1 MNHIDNFIQDLSKT
15 INNISKCNKEN
26 YFFHKVDSFLKKHND
41 IESQNIMTNLL
52 SKNISNHKEKIKYKK
67 NDSDMI
73 LITQYYI
80 AKDEHRFKENLIC
93 LINNIV
99 NENISKIY
107 LLNEE
112 EYDLSFLFN
121 KIGDNYRKK
130 VKQIVIE
137 SRMTFLDGFNYANT
151 FLKNKIVIIANLD
164 IFFNETINQCKTY
177 DFDNLFISLS
187 RYDLQK
193 DFDFDGSN
201 TINKFSHQGGYGNPV
216 IDSADSWIFQ
226 APIKTCPELKIM
238 LGSAGCDTILNHLFK
253 YNLKYNVI
261 NPVNSI
267 VSIHYHLD
275 LNRQNFTDNLDQNR
289 KSVSSNFVRD
299 HSHKNYNSNNSFHP
313 SNYNH
318 YYLLQKNIVLCNKI
332 ESFSTFATK
341 GAYSDLKLLL
351 KSLEIYHNDIPVF
364 ILCDKWTDEQIE
376 KDNYNLK
383 IYKRIDLEKYCNMNR
398 EIMEKNNLFK
408 EFLLKKCDTIDY
420 SMSFYSNT
428 VFIDADIVLLNKF
441 DLMIDITYDVG
452 LSPHNI
458 FEETSKKFG
467 IYNAGFMYI
476 KNKNVTT
483 FWRNKVNTY
492 NGFDDQQALDYFK
505 DEFNV
510 YEFDDSYNFGWW
522 RLFQCDNPQLRANLF
537 TIDDTSIYYE
547 YKTLKC
553 VHTHFY
559 QQNDNQTIQF
569 NQFIIDML
577 DKIKHPMIKYIL
589 NQDIEKNDLNK
600 NFDKIKENIVSL
612 GSSCDGA
619 NILKYFNYQTKNKF
633 FDFLWNEKR
642 GLQAICEIIENDFLH
657 FDKIENYDIQKN
669 TIIAWEGSNLSNKQ
683 INKYYEDVLFYHNKT
698 KINNNDIQSFKRKIE
713 RTKNIMNSNEYKYF
727 IYYRHF
733 NIGDNIDT
741 LVNETNNFCNLYKT
755 KYNNK
760 FLLISCIMVQN
771 NTNLNILEEI
781 INKLNNNKTINVVYD
796 YVYKTDDCDI
806 EKTIISRNR
815 WKIVLEKYINNSEK
829 KNIQKNMI
837 PKIIIPKQPRNDFWN
852 HNNDTF
858 RELLYM
864 WSENNLCTLKE
875 EDTKHVWYNAIGD
888 ILLYDRPTLEWIQND
903 SDLTVNK
910 ILFGNPLPPKQIE
923 NISSSWIFWGRQPRE
938 LEKLSNNN
946 LDYSSRRIE
955 SIFIGKC
962 ENKVQEQFRL
972 NQDWSNYIQVYKMH
986 KADEKYIYSQN
997 EYLQLLKNSKFGI
1010 SLRGFGPK
1018 CNREIELMAFGTVP
1032 IIDSTVSMDY
1042 YDSPIENIHYFRINN
1057 PSDIKKII
1065 QSCSEEK
1072 WNQMSQACV
1081 NWYKKNCSTNGS
1093 FQTTMNAIKD
1103 LINKPHKT
1111 VIQQNSSYED
1121 VYSLQNTYAV

>member
-1 MNHIDNFIQDLSKT
+1 MNEFIQDLSKS
-15 INNISKCNKEN
+15 INNVTESQREN
-26 YFFHKVDSFLKKHND
+26 YFLHKVQSFLKKHD
-41 IESQNIMTNLL
+41 DLETQNIITNLL
-52 SKNISNHKEKIKYKK
+52 SKNISNHIEKIKYKN
-67 NDSDMI
+67 NDCDI
-73 LITQYYI
+73 VLITQYYN
-80 AKDEHRFKENLIC
+80 AKDENRFKENLVC

-99 NENISKIY
+99 NENISKVC

-112 EYDLSFLFN
+112 EYDLSFVFN
-121 KIGDNYRKK
+121 KIGDSYRKK
-130 VKQIVIE
+130 VKQTVIE
-137 SRMTFLDGFNYANT
+137 ARMTFLDAFNYANT

-164 IFFNETINQCKTY
+164 MFFNDTINQCKSF

-187 RYDLQK
+187 RYDLHD
-193 DFDFDGSN
+193 DFDFQGSN
-201 TINKFSHQGGYGNPV
+201 TIHKFSHQGGLGNPV

-226 APIKTCPELKIM
+226 APIKTCPESKIM
-238 LGSAGCDTILNHLFK
+238 LGSAGCDTILNYLYK
-253 YNLKYNVI
+253 YTLKYNVI

-275 LNRQNFTDNLDQNR
+275 QNRQNFTDNLDENR
-289 KSVSSNFVRD
+289 QSVSSNLVRN
-299 HSHKNYNSNNSFHP
+299 HSQKNYNSDNSYNP
-313 SNYNH
+313 VNYNH

-332 ESFSTFATK
+332 ESFCTFATK

-383 IYKRIDLEKYCNMNR
+383 IYKRVDLEKYCNMNR
-398 EIMEKNNLFK
+398 EIMEKNNLFT

-420 SMSFYSNT
+420 AMSVYSNT
-428 VFIDADIVLLNKF
+428 LFIDGDIVLLNKF
-441 DLMIDITYDVG
+441 DLMVDMKYDVG

-476 KNKNVTT
+476 KNRNVTT

-492 NGFDDQQALDYFK
+492 DGFVDQQALDYFK
-505 DEFNV
+505 DEFSV

-522 RLFQCDNPQLRANLF
+522 RLFQCDNPQLRADSF
-537 TIDDTSIYYE
+537 TIDDTTIYYE

-569 NQFIIDML
+569 NQFIIGML
-577 DKIKHPMIKYIL
+577 NKIKHPMIKYIL
-589 NQDIEKNDLNK
+589 NQDIEKNDLPV
-600 NFDKIKENIVSL
+600 F
-612 GSSCDGA
+612 
-619 NILKYFNYQTKNKF
+619 
-633 FDFLWNEKR
+633 
-642 GLQAICEIIENDFLH
+642 
-657 FDKIENYDIQKN
+657 
-669 TIIAWEGSNLSNKQ
+669 
-683 INKYYEDVLFYHNKT
+683 
-698 KINNNDIQSFKRKIE
+698 
-713 RTKNIMNSNEYKYF
+713 
-727 IYYRHF
+727 
-733 NIGDNIDT
+733 
-741 LVNETNNFCNLYKT
+741 
-755 KYNNK
+755 
-760 FLLISCIMVQN
+760 
-771 NTNLNILEEI
+771 
-781 INKLNNNKTINVVYD
+781 
-796 YVYKTDDCDI
+796 
-806 EKTIISRNR
+806 
-815 WKIVLEKYINNSEK
+815 
-829 KNIQKNMI
+829 
-837 PKIIIPKQPRNDFWN
+837 IIPKQPRGDFWN

-858 RELLYM
+858 RQLLYM
-864 WSENNLCTLKE
+864 WSEKNLCILKE

-888 ILLYDRPTLEWIQND
+888 ILLYDRPTLEWIQSD

-938 LEKLSNNN
+938 LEKLSSNN

-986 KADEKYIYSQN
+986 KADEKYIYTQS

-1057 PSDIKKII
+1057 PSDIKKIV

-1081 NWYKKNCSTNGS
+1081 NWYKKNCSTKGS

>member
-1 MNHIDNFIQDLSKT
+1 MNHMNEFIQDLSKS
-15 INNISKCNKEN
+15 INNVTESQREN
-26 YFFHKVDSFLKKHND
+26 YFLHKVQSFLKKHD
-41 IESQNIMTNLL
+41 DLETQNIITNLL
-52 SKNISNHKEKIKYKK
+52 SKNISNHIEKIKYKN
-67 NDSDMI
+67 NDCDI
-73 LITQYYI
+73 VLITQYYN
-80 AKDEHRFKENLIC
+80 AKDENRFKENLVC

-99 NENISKIY
+99 NENISKVC

-112 EYDLSFLFN
+112 EYDLSFVFN
-121 KIGDNYRKK
+121 KIGDSYRKK
-130 VKQIVIE
+130 VKQTVIE
-137 SRMTFLDGFNYANT
+137 ARMTFLDAFNYANT

-164 IFFNETINQCKTY
+164 MFFNDTINQCKSF

-187 RYDLQK
+187 RYDLHD
-193 DFDFDGSN
+193 DFDFQGSN
-201 TINKFSHQGGYGNPV
+201 TIHKFSHQGGLGNPV

-226 APIKTCPELKIM
+226 APIKTCPESKIM
-238 LGSAGCDTILNHLFK
+238 LGSAGCDTILNYLYK
-253 YNLKYNVI
+253 YTLKYNVI

-275 LNRQNFTDNLDQNR
+275 QNRQNFTDNLDENR
-289 KSVSSNFVRD
+289 QSVSSNLVRN
-299 HSHKNYNSNNSFHP
+299 HSQKNYNSDNSYNP
-313 SNYNH
+313 VNYNH

-332 ESFSTFATK
+332 ESFCTFATK

-383 IYKRIDLEKYCNMNR
+383 IYKRVDLEKYCNMNR
-398 EIMEKNNLFK
+398 EIMEKNNLFT

-420 SMSFYSNT
+420 AMSVYSNT
-428 VFIDADIVLLNKF
+428 LFIDGDIVLLNKF
-441 DLMIDITYDVG
+441 DLMVDMKYDVG

-476 KNKNVTT
+476 KNRNVTT

-492 NGFDDQQALDYFK
+492 DGFVDQQALDYFK
-505 DEFNV
+505 DEFSV

-522 RLFQCDNPQLRANLF
+522 RLFQCDNPQLRADSF
-537 TIDDTSIYYE
+537 TIDDTTIYYE

-569 NQFIIDML
+569 NQFIIGML
-577 DKIKHPMIKYIL
+577 NKIKHPMIKYIL
-589 NQDIEKNDLNK
+589 NQDIEKNDLPV
-600 NFDKIKENIVSL
+600 F
-612 GSSCDGA
+612 
-619 NILKYFNYQTKNKF
+619 
-633 FDFLWNEKR
+633 
-642 GLQAICEIIENDFLH
+642 
-657 FDKIENYDIQKN
+657 
-669 TIIAWEGSNLSNKQ
+669 
-683 INKYYEDVLFYHNKT
+683 
-698 KINNNDIQSFKRKIE
+698 
-713 RTKNIMNSNEYKYF
+713 
-727 IYYRHF
+727 
-733 NIGDNIDT
+733 
-741 LVNETNNFCNLYKT
+741 
-755 KYNNK
+755 
-760 FLLISCIMVQN
+760 
-771 NTNLNILEEI
+771 
-781 INKLNNNKTINVVYD
+781 
-796 YVYKTDDCDI
+796 
-806 EKTIISRNR
+806 
-815 WKIVLEKYINNSEK
+815 
-829 KNIQKNMI
+829 
-837 PKIIIPKQPRNDFWN
+837 IIPKQPRGDFWN

-858 RELLYM
+858 RQLLYM
-864 WSENNLCTLKE
+864 WSEKNLCILKE

-888 ILLYDRPTLEWIQND
+888 ILLYDRPTLEWIQSD

-938 LEKLSNNN
+938 LEKLSSNN

-986 KADEKYIYSQN
+986 KADEKYIYTQS

-1057 PSDIKKII
+1057 PSDIKKIV

-1081 NWYKKNCSTNGS
+1081 NWYKKNCSTKGS